1 MLRWTLAIPIALF
14 IGLSIGAEA
23 KMYIVDDDGFA
34 QYHSVG
40 EALAVANDGDTIYV
54 KPGTY
59 REHLV
64 LNKSVT
70 LMPPRG
76 EEGIVSL
83 VGDGSDIG
91 IEVLADGCK
100 IEGLT
105 ISDFAG
111 PGIFA
116 ESDSNLI
123 RKNTLVNNVHGI
135 YLNGSSG
142 NLVEDNL
149 EEGGYCGMVIIS
161 SRGNTVKGN
170 VARGC
175 RGSPEVP
182 GSGILLNSGSNNSI
196 SDCRAEGCGRGIDMR
211 SESLEN
217 DISRVEVEGC
227 GIGFLIEMGSG
238 ANLVRHC
245 TVENATT
252 AVVLDSALK
261 NLIQNNSISNSTNG
275 IVLFSSTENGIVEN
289 RLSNLDVGLMI
300 SESMGNVFINNE
312 IETANSGVLIK
323 DSPANRLEGNAL
335 VKVSL
340 GLNVESTSTTDGLNN
355 QISESNLIEGDPVLY
370 LYGLSDGVIS
380 GREFGHVTI
389 AGCQNLTLE
398 ASSITNDGLFLYS
411 SRGCRIL
418 DNVVSNGYG
427 MLIRDS
433 DENEIRGNQA
443 CENQYG
449 GVMLVDSGGN
459 IIGENNLSGNERDGL
474 LLRGSEANKVQS
486 NLAQGNGEAGIRI
499 INSNDTE
506 ITGNSVIGNGVGI
519 YANGSTGCIVYRNN
533 IIDNLVQA
541 MDDGDNLWD
550 WGALKGGNY
559 WSDHSCEGS
568 PCLNQT
574 RAIGRAMDSYPF
586 GERDGWAK

>member
-1 MLRWTLAIPIALF
+1 MLRWTLAILIALS
-14 IGLSIGAEA
+14 IGLVLGAEA

-59 REHLV
+59 REHIV

-76 EEGIVSL
+76 EEGIISL
-83 VGDGSDIG
+83 AGDGSDIG
-91 IEVLADGCK
+91 IEVLADGCI

-111 PGIFA
+111 PGIYA
-116 ESDSNLI
+116 ESESNQI

-142 NLVEDNL
+142 NLVENNQED
-149 EEGGYCGMVIIS
+149 GGYCGIVIIS
-161 SRGNTVKGN
+161 SSDNAVKGN

-196 SDCRAEGCGRGIDMR
+196 SGCRAEGCGRGIDMR

-217 DISRVEVEGC
+217 DISGSEVEGC
-227 GIGFLIEMGSG
+227 GVGFLIEMGSG
-238 ANLVRHC
+238 ANLIRYS
-245 TVENATT
+245 TVNNATT
-252 AVVLDSALK
+252 AIVLDTALK
-261 NLIQNNSISNSTNG
+261 NLIQNNSITNSTNG

-323 DSPANRLEGNAL
+323 DSPTNRFEGNTL
-335 VKVSL
+335 VGVRL
-340 GLNVESTSTTDGLNN
+340 GLNVESTGDGLNN
-355 QISESNLIEGDPVLY
+355 QISESNQIDGDPILY
-370 LYGLSDGVIS
+370 LYNRSDGVIS

-389 AGCQNLTLE
+389 AGCENLTIE
-398 ASSITNDGLFLYS
+398 GSSITNDGLFLYS

-443 CENQYG
+443 CENRYG
-449 GVMLVDSGGN
+449 GVMLVDSDGN
-459 IIGENNLSGNERDGL
+459 TIGENNLSKNEWDGL
-474 LLRGSEANKVQS
+474 LLRGSDANKVLS
-486 NLAQGNGEAGIRI
+486 NLAEGNREAGIRVLD
-499 INSNDTE
+499 SNDTE
-506 ITGNSVIGNGVGI
+506 ITGNSVIGNGFGI
-519 YANGSTGCIVYRNN
+519 YVNGSGGCIVYRNN

-574 RAIGRAMDSYPF
+574 RSIGERAADSYPF
-586 GERDGWAK
+586 GERDGWSK